1 MRLLYC
7 KSSLLLALASL
18 ALSGYSAELSP
29 EQPSPQEMAKKLGI
43 QLPRSPWHLVD
54 IWWNFDKPTPDFKSL
69 EVDVTID
76 RDIPDTYNLYIAPVG
91 IAKINGLQFY
101 GGLQTN
107 VNGWASKKSR
117 TRVHPGKGAI
127 FSRWSHDL
135 KQPIGLNHVRTV
147 AGGLCESAGYEGQFC
162 SIRRPYEWTAGT
174 YTYSIIKG
182 ELEIIKGKPHTWFR
196 CMVRSHKDGASTYM
210 GSLRFEGS
218 KFTFWERNAAFVEI
232 YATSKIPR
240 SGIPKVKVTFGYPRV
255 NGVEP
260 GLKSVY
266 AYYNPQR
273 SPQCAKTNGV
283 TRSIV
288 VEVGS
293 MFVRKG
299 RGIRQA
305 LKLEAPK

>member
-7 KSSLLLALASL
+7 KSSLLLALAGL
-18 ALSGYSAELSP
+18 ALSGYSVELSP
-29 EQPSPQEMAKKLGI
+29 EQPSPKEMAKKLGI

-76 RDIPDTYNLYIAPVG
+76 RDIPDTYNLYVAPVG

-117 TRVHPGKGAI
+117 IRVHPGKGAI

-210 GSLRFEGS
+210 GSLRFEGA

-283 TRSIV
+283 ARSIV

-299 RGIRQA
+299 RGIRQS

>member
-7 KSSLLLALASL
+7 KSSLLLALGGL
-18 ALSGYSAELSP
+18 ALSGHSAELSP

-54 IWWNFDKPTPDFKSL
+54 IWWNFDKPTPDFRSL

-196 CMVRSHKDGASTYM
+196 CVVRSHKDGADTYM

-273 SPQCAKTNGV
+273 SPQCAKTNGFA
-283 TRSIV
+283 RSIV

-299 RGIRQA
+299 GGTRQSM
-305 LKLEAPK
+305 KLEAPK